1 MNVLILMVVLEDW
14 IMFLLLLV
22 VDVLIFFDV
31 LSVNGFSLLILELG
45 FLGKF
50 DREDNE
56 FVDGFLLE
64 FILDSYVFKISFIDL
79 NIEDRL

>member
-1 MNVLILMVVLEDW
+1 MVVLEDW

-31 LSVNGFSLLILELG
+31 FSVNGFSLLILELG